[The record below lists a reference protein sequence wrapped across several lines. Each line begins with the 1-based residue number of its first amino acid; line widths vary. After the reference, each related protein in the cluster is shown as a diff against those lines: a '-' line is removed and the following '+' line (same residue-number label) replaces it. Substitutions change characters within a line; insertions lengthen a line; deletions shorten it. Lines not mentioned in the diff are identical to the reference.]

1 MAVLGWKQ
9 TNKVAST
16 MSPQIATAILLV
28 INPLRPLKE
37 TGCLLRFLDRLQELF
52 LAFLVDPIYAS
63 TGFGVYINGRQCARP
78 GICVRPAGG
87 EAVLSAQLQTEEEEE
102 EEGEHDCSCPRSK

>member
-1 MAVLGWKQ
+1 MFEHAGKLFLRSRESDGTAWLELVDEMAIWGWKQ

-37 TGCLLRFLDRLQELF
+37 TGCLLRFLDGLQELF
-52 LAFLVDPIYAS
+52 LAVPWWTPFMQAPVPVF
-63 TGFGVYINGRQCARP
+63 T
-78 GICVRPAGG
+78 
-87 EAVLSAQLQTEEEEE
+87 
-102 EEGEHDCSCPRSK
+102 